1 MTATE
6 FSRLVKRA
14 RRRSDGKWWDAC
26 CPAHD
31 DRKASLSFR
40 DGDHR
45 LILKCQAGCEEA
57 AILVSLRLT
66 VADLARSAPTDRAR
80 IVAEYD
86 YRDADG
92 ALGYQVVR
100 FDPKGFRQ
108 RRPDGAGGW
117 IWNLDGVARVL
128 YRLFEL
134 AGAERVYAA
143 EGEKDVE
150 ALHALGLVATCN
162 TGGAGKWRA
171 SDTAALLKA
180 GVLEVVVLPDHDNTG
195 EAHAVKVAASCLGAG
210 LNVRIVRLPNLAA
223 HGDVSDWLAAGGTR
237 EALEALVVATAP
249 ESSAPPTPAP
259 SPVERSERPQ
269 RPLTDLGNSERFV
282 QQHRE
287 IVRYV
292 YAWRTWL
299 IWDGRRWAR
308 DPGDGVARLMKQ
320 TVKAF
325 YRDVAAAHTAEERA
339 KLFAHAV
346 RSESEAGIRH
356 ALELAKSDLAIT
368 PEQLDRDPWLLN
380 CPNGTLEL
388 KTRTLREHRRSDYLT
403 KLTAAPYEP
412 GAQHPRWDAF
422 LETALP
428 DAEVRT
434 FLQRYAGYCTTGDT
448 REETLV
454 LAHGP
459 TAGGKTTFLESLR
472 RTWGD
477 YAASVAF
484 STFLARKH
492 DGPRED
498 VARLAGV
505 RLCTSV
511 EPRMG
516 GKLAEG
522 LVKILTGGDS
532 VVARKLYENSVEFV
546 PTFKIL
552 WAANHRPRVSDTDE
566 AFWRRVKEAPFTLS
580 LPKERRDPTIKAT
593 LSNPAQAGPAIL
605 AWAMQGCAD
614 WLAHGLGTP
623 PAVEQATRAY
633 RESMDPVSDFLA
645 ECCLLDPRG
654 EVTARSLRDAY
665 EMFCKERGERYPLT
679 GRAWADALRA
689 HGCDSGKGTA
699 GVRIWKGIDLRLTEA
714 TDPPATAPDEPGADD
729 DPPF

>member
-1 MTATE
+1 MTAAA
-6 FSRLVKRA
+6 FAQLVKGA
-14 RRRSDGKWWDAC
+14 RRRADGVWWDAC

-40 DGDHR
+40 NGDHR

-57 AILVSLRLT
+57 AILMSLHLT
-66 VADLARSAPTDRAR
+66 VADLARSATTGRAR

-86 YRDADG
+86 YCDADG
-92 ALGYQVVR
+92 ALVYQVVR
-100 FDPKGFRQ
+100 FDPKDFRS

-117 IWNLDGVARVL
+117 TWNINGVARVP
-128 YRLFEL
+128 YRLPSL
-134 AGAERVYAA
+134 TGAERVYVP
-143 EGEKDVE
+143 ESEKDVD
-150 ALHALGLVATCN
+150 ALCALGLVATCN

-171 SDTAALLKA
+171 SDTAALVKA
-180 GVLEVVVLPDHDNTG
+180 GVPELVVLPDHDAAG
-195 EAHAVKVAASCLGAG
+195 EAHAVKVVASCLGAG
-210 LNVRIVRLPNLAA
+210 LTVRIVRLPNVAE
-223 HGDVSDWLAAGGTR
+223 HGDVTDWLAAGGTR
-237 EALEALVVATAP
+237 EALEALVAATAP
-249 ESSAPPTPAP
+249 ASRAAQEPATPTTD
-259 SPVERSERPQ
+259 RSERPE

-282 QQHRE
+282 QQHGE

-292 YAWRTWL
+292 YAWKTWL
-299 IWDGRRWAR
+299 LWDRRRWAR

-325 YRDVAAAHTAEERA
+325 YRDIAVARTAEERA

-356 ALELAKSDLAIT
+356 ALELAKSDVAIT
-368 PEQLDRDPWLLN
+368 PDQLDRDPWLLN

-388 KTRTLREHRRSDYLT
+388 KTRILRPHRPEDYLT

-412 GAQHPRWDAF
+412 EARHSMWTAF

-428 DAEVRT
+428 DVQVRA
-434 FLQRYAGYCTTGDT
+434 FLQRFAEYALTADT
-448 REETLV
+448 SEETLV

-472 RTWGD
+472 RAWGD

-484 STFLARKH
+484 STFLARRH

-546 PTFKIL
+546 PEFKIL

-593 LSNPAQAGPAIL
+593 LTDPTKAGPAIL
-605 AWAMQGCAD
+605 AWAVDGCGRWRAE
-614 WLAHGLGTP
+614 GLGEP

-633 RESMDPVSDFLA
+633 RESMGPLSDFL
-645 ECCLLDPRG
+645 G
-654 EVTARSLRDAY
+654 EYCTLGPGRSVTARTLRDAY
-665 EMFCKERGERYPLT
+665 ETFCRERGERYPLT
-679 GRAWADALRA
+679 GRVWADALRA
-689 HGCDSGKGTA
+689 RGCTDSKGTG
-699 GVRIWKGIDLRLTEA
+699 GVRLWRGIDLRLTE
-714 TDPPATAPDEPGADD
+714 PPESPATAPDEPGADD
-729 DPPF
+729 VPF